1 MGYNRLLQ
9 SVQVALENRTQ
20 KDAILA
26 MDEVVDFCIEHENGR
41 VFEDWDKELIRL
53 MVAYH
58 WAKQTLIV
66 HYNEDTS
73 IRGVFMWYN
82 CNEDDGWEFI
92 NNWEADRED
101 GDSIFLAFLFAEG
114 EDAFKDITR
123 DFLSRCPEVF
133 EKNKIAIRPRGGQ
146 PTRITYTNRFFKKI
160 LNN

>member
-9 SVQVALENRTQ
+9 SVQVALENGTQ
-20 KDAILA
+20 KNAILA
-26 MDEVVDFCIEHENGR
+26 MDEVVDFCIQHENGK
-41 VFEDWDKELIRL
+41 VFQDWDKELIRL

-73 IRGVFMWYN
+73 VRGVFMWYN

-114 EDAFKDITR
+114 EDAFKQLTH
-123 DFLSRCPEVF
+123 DFFDKCPEVLT
-133 EKNKIAIRPRGGQ
+133 KNKIGLRYRSGFPKRVN
-146 PTRITYTNRFFKKI
+146 YDNRLFKKI

>member
-26 MDEVVDFCIEHENGR
+26 MDEVVDFCIQHENGK
-41 VFEDWDKELIRL
+41 VFQDWDKELIRL

-73 IRGVFMWYN
+73 VRGVFMWYN

-114 EDAFKDITR
+114 KDAFKELTQ
-123 DFLSRCPEVF
+123 DFLLRCPEAL
-133 EKNKIAIRPRGGQ
+133 EKNKISIRYRSGFPKRVN
-146 PTRITYTNRFFKKI
+146 YDNRLFKKI

>member
-26 MDEVVDFCIEHENGR
+26 MDEVVDFCIQHENGK
-41 VFEDWDKELIRL
+41 VFQDWDQGLIRL

-73 IRGVFMWYN
+73 VRGVFMWYN

-114 EDAFKDITR
+114 EGALKELTL
-123 DFLSRCPEVF
+123 DFISRCPEVL
-133 EKNKIAIRPRGGQ
+133 EKNKIGLRYRNGFPKRVN
-146 PTRITYTNRFFKKI
+146 YDNRLFKKI
-160 LNN
+160 INN

>member
-20 KDAILA
+20 KNAILA
-26 MDEVVDFCIEHENGR
+26 MDEVVDFCVEHENGK
-41 VFEDWDKELIRL
+41 VFDGWDKELIRL

-101 GDSIFLAFLFAEG
+101 GDSIFMAFLFADG
-114 EDAFKDITR
+114 EDAFKDVTR
-123 DFLSRCPEVF
+123 DFLSRCPEVL
-133 EKNKIAIRPRGGQ
+133 EKNKIAIRPRGGL
-146 PTRITYTNRFFKKI
+146 PTRINYTNRFFKKI